1 MIRMGWICATIA
13 AIMVFWH
20 ESNENPGVFCYLIG
34 ADIYAMVRARNFRSP
49 VAHPGELASCSNPY
63 VTSSTQFTTSEE

>member
-13 AIMVFWH
+13 ALMVFWH

-34 ADIYAMVRARNFRSP
+34 ADIYALVRARNSRR
-49 VAHPGELASCSNPY
+49 AAKLGELASCSSPY
-63 VTSSTQFTTSEE
+63 VTSSTPFTMSGE